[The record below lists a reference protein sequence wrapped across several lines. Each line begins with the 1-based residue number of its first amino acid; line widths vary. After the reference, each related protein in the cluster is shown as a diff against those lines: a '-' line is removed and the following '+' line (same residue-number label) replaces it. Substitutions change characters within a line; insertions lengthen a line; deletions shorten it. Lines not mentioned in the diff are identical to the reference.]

1 MEKNQEEIIREINIY
16 KDCRKDFVNDIIIIK
31 FNSRIFLKQNGAKV

>member
-16 KDCRKDFVNDIIIIK
+16 KDCRKDFVK
-31 FNSRIFLKQNGAKV
+31 YGELLKSILY